1 MASDELKNL
10 QQRRVEQKALLE
22 EMLKG
27 KTEEERLIVK
37 QQQNY
42 KAVLNVLKEINEQV
56 KEIQSDNKIV
66 VDNLIQQE
74 SKLKGLTGIQAS
86 LLGLDRARLKEQQ
99 TLGSVTQ
106 DSINSIASMNQELLA
121 MSAEDSIGRKLK
133 QQDISDE
140 INSLRESGKVN
151 EAILSNLEQQRDIA
165 YQMSGLTEKQQKFL
179 NKQLEVYEG
188 IKDTIGGV
196 LETASLLTST
206 LGGVFG
212 GILIGAG
219 KFVGKLGEVRSQLGG
234 ISDVGTTALSFIDDN
249 AVENAKALSNEFG
262 GIANVSTE
270 LQASTSLISKN
281 MGISGTEAAS
291 LVGSFARLN
300 GNSTNVALD
309 MTKTTQEFA
318 KQNGLIPSQ
327 LMADLAGSAEAFALY
342 GKAGG
347 ENILRAAG
355 YAQKLG
361 VNMNT
366 ITTIADNLLDFESSI
381 TKELELSALMGKNIN
396 LDRARGLAY
405 ADDLE
410 GAAKETVRALGGQ
423 AAFDKMGRLEK
434 KAAADLLGIQVT
446 ELQKLVSN
454 EKEAAELAG
463 TLAGKFSLAGEAV
476 DGVLNK
482 GLGTSLKGI
491 GGMVISAGQL
501 NNGFGIFGIN
511 LKGIVS
517 GTAQVLKNLLGMV
530 AGPVIRGVQ
539 AIGSSL
545 SGTTLGKGLSS
556 IKEKL
561 LKGVGSGV
569 KPEVPGADV
578 ASGADKVSKS
588 KDIGKQLKSLATG
601 LKAMG
606 DTKVLFGAL
615 NLIPTGLGFVA
626 ILPGIPGMLAV
637 SLLGVGAG
645 LGLKSIGVGLKG
657 MGDTKVTLGAA
668 NLVLAAVG
676 FTLMTAGTIGLAAI
690 ALGGVAAGAG
700 LTALG
705 VGLASFGAT
714 APATLIGIGLLALL
728 GLALIP
734 LTFALSLLS
743 PLVESIGTAIA
754 SVITSI
760 ASGISTIITSVSDLL
775 VNVLP
780 LLNLEAAFGILAIA
794 GAFGILATSLAAV
807 GVAGLAALP
816 VLGAIGVASA
826 VGGAIGG
833 TISGL
838 FGGGE
843 GGTTGG
849 EGGEMSALL
858 DEIKG
863 LRADLNSGKVAV
875 YLDGKKV
882 TSTVARVANTSSVNT
897 YTKS

>member
-10 QQRRVEQKALLE
+10 QQRRAEQKSLIE
-22 EMLKG
+22 EMLKD
-27 KTEEERLIVK
+27 KTEEERLIIK
-37 QQQNY
+37 QKKEY
-42 KAVLNVLKEINEQV
+42 KDISNILKEINEQV

-66 VDNLIQQE
+66 VDNLILQE

-86 LLGLDRARLKEQQ
+86 LLSLDKARLKEQQ

-121 MSAEDSIGRKLK
+121 MSAEDSIGREFK
-133 QQDISDE
+133 QKQIDDE
-140 INSLRESGKVN
+140 IKSLRESGKAN

-179 NKQLEVYEG
+179 TKQLEVYDG
-188 IKDTIGGV
+188 IKDAIGGV
-196 LETASLLTST
+196 LETASLLTK
-206 LGGVFG
+206 GPAGFFG
-212 GILIGAG
+212 TTLIGAG
-219 KFVGKLGEVRSQLGG
+219 FFADKLGEVRSQLGG

-249 AVENAKALSNEFG
+249 AVENAKALSTEFG
-262 GIANVSTE
+262 GMANVSTE

-281 MGISGTEAAS
+281 MGISGGEAAS

-300 GNSTNVALD
+300 GNSTDVALD

-405 ADDLE
+405 AGKLE
-410 GAAKETVRALGGQ
+410 EATAETLKALGGQ
-423 AAFDKMGRLEK
+423 AAFDKMGREEK

-491 GGMVISAGQL
+491 GGMVIAAGQL
-501 NNGFGIFGIN
+501 NNGFGIFGVN

-530 AGPVIRGVQ
+530 AGPVIRRVQ

-545 SGTTLGKGLSS
+545 SGTTFGKSVSS
-556 IKEKL
+556 IKDKL
-561 LKGVGSGV
+561 LQGVGGGV
-569 KPEVPGADV
+569 KPEVPTTETPTQSKGGGMMEQFGEMDMKKLVQGA
-578 ASGADKVSKS
+578 AAILILSA
-588 KDIGKQLKSLATG
+588 
-601 LKAMG
+601 
-606 DTKVLFGAL
+606 AL
-615 NLIPTGLGFVA
+615 FVA
-626 ILPGIPGMLAV
+626 AKAFQEFGSVSWEAV
-637 SLLGVGAG
+637 
-645 LGLKSIGVGLKG
+645 G
-657 MGDTKVTLGAA
+657 MG
-668 NLVLAAVG
+668 LVGIA
-676 FTLMTAGTIGLAAI
+676 GLAAI
-690 ALGGVAAGAG
+690 AYILGDAQGEMIKGAIAVAILGVALIPFAYAMSLIAGLDINSVLAAAAGLVIFSAAAAGLGFILPFVLAGAVGIVALGAALIVFGAG
-700 LTALG
+700 LNVVGQGMGVLNQNLAGTAESI
-705 VGLASFGAT
+705 VS
-714 APATLIGIGLLALL
+714 IGQN
-728 GLALIP
+728 LIP
-734 LTFALSLLS
+734 LFGYIAPIAALSLSLMG
-743 PLVESIGTAIA
+743 L
-754 SVITSI
+754 
-760 ASGISTIITSVSDLL
+760 
-775 VNVLP
+775 
-780 LLNLEAAFGILAIA
+780 A
-794 GAFGILATSLAAV
+794 GALIAV
-807 GVAGLAALP
+807 GVAGTVALP
-816 VLGAIGVASA
+816 GLLAIQAAGAVAGV
-826 VGGAIGG
+826 VGGVIEG
-833 TISGL
+833 I

-843 GGTTGG
+843 GEATGG

-897 YTKS
+897 YAKR